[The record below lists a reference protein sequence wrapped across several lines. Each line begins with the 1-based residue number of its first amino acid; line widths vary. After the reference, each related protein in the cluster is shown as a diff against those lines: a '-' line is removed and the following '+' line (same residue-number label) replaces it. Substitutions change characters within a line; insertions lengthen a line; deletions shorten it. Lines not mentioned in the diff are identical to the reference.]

1 MSLSTGQ
8 FVPLR
13 IVVQSNKTTG
23 LNLALCGTQAVSQD
37 CVLVLTGLRKPSFF
51 KLTAIAFGRG
61 LVGTLEFKVGFNRGR
76 RLSGMESHL
85 YIVLASLSLLRP

>member
-1 MSLSTGQ
+1 M
-8 FVPLR
+8 
-13 IVVQSNKTTG
+13 QSNKTTG
-23 LNLALCGTQAVSQD
+23 LNLALCGTQAISQD
-37 CVLVLTGLRKPSFF
+37 CVLVVPGLRKPSFF

-85 YIVLASLSLLRP
+85 HTVLASPSLLRP